1 MDVEA
6 SRLALLFILLEKLR
20 ALLRQIDG
28 TDEQLTNDPRYQSG
42 YQDGLAMGR
51 MEAEAETK
59 CLIRAL
65 MKLYDT
71 ED

>member
-1 MDVEA
+1 MNDD
-6 SRLALLFILLEKLR
+6 LFPKPTSSAKLR
-20 ALLRQIDG
+20 ALLRTIDG
-28 TDEQLTNDPRYQSG
+28 ADEQLLNDTRYQAG
-42 YQDGLAMGR
+42 FQDGLVMGR